1 VLLAAITRA
10 DVANYVSDLFSVY
23 IALLLI
29 YILTNLVFS
38 FGLRPP
44 YSRALDVVLA
54 FLRDVSEP
62 YLRIFRRIIPSMGM
76 IDFSPIIAL
85 ILLAVIR
92 TIVVNLIHG

>member
-1 VLLAAITRA
+1 MLLAAITRA